1 MTAPATGMCAAFRVA
16 TSRKSFS
23 GIRSLDGPSPQ
34 LSPDQAS
41 SDSPAAGRAA
51 PLACGTSFL
60 ALGWDVCFGME
71 SISFCP
77 DLDVGVAATQRPVY
91 VVTGTAFKQQP
102 REHRGLGCFS
112 SGEQALQF

>member
-1 MTAPATGMCAAFRVA
+1 
-16 TSRKSFS
+16 
-23 GIRSLDGPSPQ
+23 LDGLSPQ

-51 PLACGTSFL
+51 LACGTSFL
-60 ALGWDVCFGME
+60 TLGWDVCFGTE

-91 VVTGTAFKQQP
+91 VVTGTAFKQQQP
-102 REHRGLGCFS
+102 REHRGLGYFS